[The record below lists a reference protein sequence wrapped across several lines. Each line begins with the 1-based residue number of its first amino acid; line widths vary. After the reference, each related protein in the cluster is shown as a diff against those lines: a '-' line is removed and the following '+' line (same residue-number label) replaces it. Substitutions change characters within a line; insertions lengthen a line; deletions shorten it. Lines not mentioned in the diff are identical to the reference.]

1 MSDRRVLAVSFV
13 SGLLFGA
20 GLVISGMTD
29 PTKVIAFLDVLNGWD
44 PTLAFVL
51 AGATG
56 SHMAARPYLKRR
68 FPENVASGMEKK
80 TEVDRQLLTGAGV
93 FGVGWGLGGYC
104 PGPAVAA
111 VIPAL
116 GSTVVFVVSMTVGMG
131 MFRWLQSRGIAA

>member
-1 MSDRRVLAVSFV
+1 MSNQRTLAVSFV

-68 FPENVASGMEKK
+68 FP
-80 TEVDRQLLTGAGV
+80 
-93 FGVGWGLGGYC
+93 
-104 PGPAVAA
+104 
-111 VIPAL
+111 
-116 GSTVVFVVSMTVGMG
+116 
-131 MFRWLQSRGIAA
+131 

>member
-1 MSDRRVLAVSFV
+1 MSDNRILAVSFL

-29 PTKVIAFLDVLNGWD
+29 PTKVIGFLDVLNGWD

-56 SHMAARPYLKRR
+56 SHMAARPLLKRKV
-68 FPENVASGMEKK
+68 PERVAAAVENK
-80 TEVDRQLLTGAGV
+80 VDIDQQLLVGAAV

-116 GSTVVFVVSMTVGMG
+116 GSTLIFVVSMVVGMLG
-131 MFRWLQSRGIAA
+131 FRWLQGRGLAD